1 MKIVIITVKS
11 RNQKEKDL
19 TAQETIKKIKKAVK
33 KIDQEKI
40 VKKVN
45 QIKNQKIKIIII
57 IAIIKT

>member
-11 RNQKEKDL
+11 RNQKEKDQ

-57 IAIIKT
+57 AIIKT

>member
-11 RNQKEKDL
+11 RNQKEKDQ

-40 VKKVN
+40 VKKIN

-57 IAIIKT
+57 AIIKT